1 MKLKTIDILNLHD
14 GLVQFVGHP
23 LCWLW
28 L

>member
-1 MKLKTIDILNLHD
+1 MMDWYSS
-14 GLVQFVGHP
+14 QFVGHP